1 MGEPVVF
8 VSRGGE
14 VPFSLVS
21 RSLTLH
27 WNEIFVE
34 KIRISVFCDK
44 NLAFMPRPRPWNK
57 LKRTPDIPS
66 PRNKESWLT
75 KWCHK
80 ETFEGKLESA
90 VDRCRYFHFKGIIVA
105 L

>member
-14 VPFSLVS
+14 VHFSL
-21 RSLTLH
+21 
-27 WNEIFVE
+27 
-34 KIRISVFCDK
+34 ISCLGRCIGTRFLSK
-44 NLAFMPRPRPWNK
+44 KSEFLFFATNLAFMPRPRPWNK